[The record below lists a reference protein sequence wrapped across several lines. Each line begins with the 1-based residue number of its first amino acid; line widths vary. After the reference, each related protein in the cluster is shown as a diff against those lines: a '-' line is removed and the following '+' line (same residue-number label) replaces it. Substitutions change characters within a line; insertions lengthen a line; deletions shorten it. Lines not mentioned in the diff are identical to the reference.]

1 MASNGVN
8 GWAAHVGWFCSYD
21 SQLPV
26 YPYSLSTFLLDFF
39 NKIPPQPGMRS
50 RRGALAVWRMNLFT

>member
-1 MASNGVN
+1 MASKGVN

-26 YPYSLSTFLLDFF
+26 YPYSLSAFLLYFF
-39 NKIPPQPGMRS
+39 NKY
-50 RRGALAVWRMNLFT
+50 RRNRGCRPVAACFPFGK